1 MVHTLLSTRNV
12 SNRAISFFVSVK
24 SFPDAD
30 DDEDEDKDVVVV
42 VCSCVNSSACF
53 GLCRCA
59 ATREFFPEASLHR
72 VHVEQRSRL
81 VDKVVDKDDDE
92 EEDEDDIFSFFVYL
106 RLSLLLVLLL
116 LRVFRMTRDS
126 DDDDDDDDASST
138 HTHTHTHT
146 HTRERERCTKESRSR
161 RRRRRRRRRSLVGWT
176 KTRDGLCI
184 SVDYKYSILKSVLV
198 HTHTRKVANKKKEK
212 RHSKRTF
219 KTLKMNTPT
228 LLLNTTYESKKKVC
242 SIVVIVFFSI
252 IIDLIEYHIIY

>member
-24 SFPDAD
+24 SFPDAAAD
-30 DDEDEDKDVVVV
+30 DDEDEDVVV

-59 ATREFFPEASLHR
+59 ATREIFPEASALHR

-81 VDKVVDKDDDE
+81 VVKVVDKDDDE

-126 DDDDDDDDASST
+126 DDDDDDDASSAFRMKK

-146 HTRERERCTKESRSR
+146 HTRERERCTKESRS

-198 HTHTRKVANKKKEK
+198 HTQNTRKVANKKKKK
-212 RHSKRTF
+212 RDKIPNEL
-219 KTLKMNTPT
+219 LKP
-228 LLLNTTYESKKKVC
+228 
-242 SIVVIVFFSI
+242 
-252 IIDLIEYHIIY
+252 

>member
-42 VCSCVNSSACF
+42 VVCSCVNSSACF

-59 ATREFFPEASLHR
+59 ATREIFPEASALHR

-81 VDKVVDKDDDE
+81 VVKVVDKDDDD
-92 EEDEDDIFSFFVYL
+92 EDEDDIFSFFVY
-106 RLSLLLVLLL
+106 RRLLLVLLVL

-126 DDDDDDDDASST
+126 DDDDDDDASSAFRT
-138 HTHTHTHT
+138 KKHTHT
-146 HTRERERCTKESRSR
+146 RERCTKESRSR
-161 RRRRRRRRRSLVGWT
+161 RRRRRRSMVGWT

-198 HTHTRKVANKKKEK
+198 HTQNTRKVANKKKRKETK
-212 RHSKRTF
+212 FQTNF
-219 KTLKMNTPT
+219 
-228 LLLNTTYESKKKVC
+228 
-242 SIVVIVFFSI
+242 
-252 IIDLIEYHIIY
+252 